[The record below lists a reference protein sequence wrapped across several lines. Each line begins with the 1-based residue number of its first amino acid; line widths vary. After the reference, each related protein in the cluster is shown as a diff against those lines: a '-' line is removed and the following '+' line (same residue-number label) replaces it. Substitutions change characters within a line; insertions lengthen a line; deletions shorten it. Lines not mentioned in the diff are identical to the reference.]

1 MSQSLREGGF
11 RTASAEASLPFL
23 RSHVRKMILEKNR
36 KKKIKIFF
44 FSRIVYNQ
52 GVKHKFQNTCMEII
66 KEILGGASWEY

>member
-44 FSRIVYNQ
+44 FLTADC
-52 GVKHKFQNTCMEII
+52 KI
-66 KEILGGASWEY
+66 KLNMQIE

>member
-1 MSQSLREGGF
+1 MKKTEKRKLRY
-11 RTASAEASLPFL
+11 S
-23 RSHVRKMILEKNR
+23 
-36 KKKIKIFF
+36 F

>member
-1 MSQSLREGGF
+1 MPVGKLR
-11 RTASAEASLPFL
+11 FL
-23 RSHVRKMILEKNR
+23 FCSIMYGNLFLKKTENRILLYS
-36 KKKIKIFF
+36 F

>member
-44 FSRIVYNQ
+44 FLTNSVQSRGKTQISKYLY
-52 GVKHKFQNTCMEII
+52 GD
-66 KEILGGASWEY
+66 Y